1 MKKILCLFPA
11 YEIITNKN
19 SGGKIILCKD
29 ILRTIQKKYDLY
41 LFDWKNN
48 LSDSIAKYDG
58 ENLSF
63 KLINSKLFTGA
74 NDFQFIL
81 HFLLFF
87 FNPLIK
93 YSFFRPLNSAQL
105 SLEYLRITN
114 ILNTNNYSVIYS
126 AFTNSTF
133 NLLVPSL
140 KKKFSN
146 IKFVSNFYHGKIQNH
161 QYFDKVI
168 VLMDGIVDKSV
179 HKNFETI
186 HPSVE
191 VFDLKKTDLSR
202 KKNEITFVSKLWKR
216 KNCDVLINIFNCN
229 EFKKFKLNIVGDG
242 PEFKNLKELSKNNSR
257 IIFHGDVDE
266 ESKFRIISRSRL
278 FVVPS
283 SDEGFGIVYI
293 ESLLVGTPII
303 GFHKTINYLK
313 NFYKDYAFG
322 ESYDPLFENEDI
334 LKNKILRMLNMNFDY
349 PQISKI
355 TSDYFSK
362 NYFQKNYLDLF
373 NEIV

>member
-1 MKKILCLFPA
+1 MKKILCLFPT

-29 ILRTIQKKYDLY
+29 ILRSLQEKYDLY
-41 LFDWKNN
+41 LFDLKNN
-48 LSDSIAKYDG
+48 LSDSIANYDG

-63 KLINSKLFTGA
+63 KIINSKLFAGV

-81 HFLLFF
+81 YFILFF

-105 SLEYLRITN
+105 SLEYLRITS

-146 IKFVSNFYHGKIQNH
+146 IKFVSNFHHGKIQNH

-168 VLMDGIVDKSV
+168 VQMDGIVDKSI

-186 HPSVE
+186 HPSVKSLI
-191 VFDLKKTDLSR
+191 LKKQIFQE
-202 KKNEITFVSKLWKR
+202 KKMKS
-216 KNCDVLINIFNCN
+216 
-229 EFKKFKLNIVGDG
+229 
-242 PEFKNLKELSKNNSR
+242 P
-257 IIFHGDVDE
+257 
-266 ESKFRIISRSRL
+266 
-278 FVVPS
+278 
-283 SDEGFGIVYI
+283 
-293 ESLLVGTPII
+293 LLVNCG
-303 GFHKTINYLK
+303 K
-313 NFYKDYAFG
+313 
-322 ESYDPLFENEDI
+322 E
-334 LKNKILRMLNMNFDY
+334 R
-349 PQISKI
+349 
-355 TSDYFSK
+355 
-362 NYFQKNYLDLF
+362 
-373 NEIV
+373 IVMF